1 MLYKTEQEYEEAWS
15 VCSQKW
21 PDKLRAY
28 FEKNVD
34 MQIRQKLGRWIVG
47 GYGCFDPYSGV
58 ITNQSEGFN
67 TVMKVMP
74 VMWCKTWFLGLVL
87 V

>member
-1 MLYKTEQEYEEAWS
+1 MVS
-15 VCSQKW
+15 VFAKMARH
-21 PDKLRAY
+21 KLRAY

-47 GYGCFDPYSGV
+47 GYGCFDAYSGV
-58 ITNQSEGFN
+58 TANQSEGFN